1 MASATL
7 GRLACQKNSFLREL
21 SAKVVSCVRAPDS
34 SSDFDIVFD
43 DSVLF
48 PEGGGQPGDTGVIEK
63 IRDGQTSSVPVTK
76 TFTQDGKCVLRSAQE
91 LLVGDE
97 VVLRVDWSR
106 RLDHMQQHSA
116 QHLIS
121 AVAKSTL
128 DLNTTTWSLG
138 ATKCNVEFDSTSV
151 TTAQLETLESQ
162 VNDVIA
168 EARPVTFHYKDEDS
182 DIRVVVIDGLDLNPC
197 CGTHVQHTGQ
207 LQECRHAVKFL
218 HTEIARGCTRVWFL
232 AGKRVLTEFSNM
244 FERERQA
251 TKLWSCPPEDH
262 IDRLQKLLQGQSIA
276 AKELKSTRFE
286 LAELLAQ
293 QLAASSATSGLAVL
307 HRPDGDAPF
316 LQAIASAFN
325 ASIEDRKTVLMLTAG
340 PGKGEG
346 FFLLTGPDDFVSQNG
361 KTVASLLDGK
371 GGGRKGVFQGKA
383 KSLTKLLEVLE
394 LLKKLTT

>member
-207 LQECRHAVKFL
+207 LQECRHKLRVDVLVCGFL
-218 HTEIARGCTRVWFL
+218 PAS
-232 AGKRVLTEFSNM
+232 A

-340 PGKGEG
+340 PAKGEG